1 MRVCLYIAC
10 FLMVSC
16 APRIKI
22 KKILTETEA
31 KFQDHVGLMVYDPQS
46 RKTLLE
52 FNSDRYF
59 TPASNT
65 KIFTLMSCLQI
76 IGDSIPS
83 LRYVINGDSL
93 IFWGTGD
100 PSFLYSEVFDNNRT
114 YNFLHKHK
122 GPLFFSNSNFHSAQF
137 GPGWAWDDYQY
148 SYSPER
154 SPLPLYGNLM
164 TVTDSINGELKAFPP
179 YFQNQISLSSARKP
193 ERTIERSVGDNK
205 LTFYPG
211 DGSAFFTRQIPFR
224 VDGELIV
231 NLLADTLKKEVK
243 LLNYPIPL
251 STQNLYSVPSDSL
264 YKVMMQESDNFIAEQ
279 LLLVCAGLLSDT
291 LKTEIAIDYVKA
303 NFLFDLPD
311 EPQWV
316 DGSGLSRYN
325 LFTPRSIVRL
335 WEKIITLVPQE
346 RLFELLAIGGKSGT
360 IKNSYQG
367 DPPYVFGKTGTL
379 SNNHCL
385 SGFLVTK
392 KKKLLIFSFMNS
404 NYTRPGREVRDQMEV
419 VLKELHAKY

>member
-1 MRVCLYIAC
+1 MRVFLYIAC

-16 APRIKI
+16 TPRIKI
-22 KKILTETEA
+22 KKILTDTEA

-65 KIFTLMSCLQI
+65 KILTLMSSLQI
-76 IGDSIPS
+76 IGDSIPA
-83 LRYVINGDSL
+83 LRYINKGDSL

-100 PSFLYSEVFDNNRT
+100 PSFLYSEVFDNSRT
-114 YNFLHKHK
+114 YDFLKSHI
-122 GPLFFSNSNFHSAQF
+122 GTLFFSNSNFHSAQF

-164 TVTDSINGELKAFPP
+164 TVTDSINGELKSFPP
-179 YFQNQISLSSARKP
+179 YFQDQIFLSSAPRP

-211 DGSAFFTRQIPFR
+211 DGNTFFTRQIPFR

-231 NLLADTLKKEVK
+231 SLLADTLKKEVK
-243 LLNYPIPL
+243 LFHYPIPT
-251 STQNLYSVPSDSL
+251 STHYFYSVPSDSL

-291 LKTEIAIDYVKA
+291 LKTEIAIDYVKE

-311 EPQWV
+311 DPQWV

-335 WEKIITLVPQE
+335 WEKIITIVPQE
-346 RLFELLAIGGKSGT
+346 RLFELLAIGGKAGT
-360 IKNSYQG
+360 IKDSYRG

-404 NYTRPGREVRDQMEV
+404 NYTRPGREVRDQMEG